1 MRVVQA
7 DFLRSVGERA
17 QFPSGPWPEIAFAG
31 RSNVGKSS
39 LINRLLNRRRLAHT
53 SATPGRTRT
62 INLYL
67 INSRVLFADLP
78 GYGYAKVSRDV
89 KEAWWRLV
97 EGYLR
102 EREQLRGVVHIVDA
116 RHAPTVD
123 DQEMQDFLRA
133 VGLPSLVAM
142 TKADKVERGRRLAS
156 RNAAVQALGLPDPE
170 APLFVSAETGEGI
183 PELWRAIDERLA
195 AEPQS
200 GM

>member
-1 MRVVQA
+1 MANDERL
-7 DFLRSVGERA
+7 FL
-17 QFPSGPWPEIAFAG
+17 EI
-31 RSNVGKSS
+31 SCESS
-39 LINRLLNRRRLAHT
+39 RPIFCEARGRRR
-53 SATPGRTRT
+53 SFRRGPGRTRT
-62 INLYL
+62 INFYL

-78 GYGYAKVSRDV
+78 GYGYAKVSRAI

-116 RHAPTVD
+116 RHPPTVD

-133 VGLPSLVAM
+133 VELPSLVAM
-142 TKADKVERGRRLAS
+142 TKADKLERGRRLAS
-156 RNAAVQALGLPDPE
+156 RNATVEALGLPDPE

-195 AEPQS
+195 AGLQPA
-200 GM
+200 M